1 MKAYNI
7 IEDVLIGC
15 GIAVSL
21 VDIQQV
27 LSIVLLV
34 LNVGWLLVKLV
45 LKVREH
51 IIKKQYDQLD
61 DDIKETIDGLEQL
74 QDKTTKKDDEDSKIV

>member
-21 VDIQQV
+21 VDIQQI

-34 LNVGWLLVKLV
+34 LNVGWLLVKLA
-45 LKVREH
+45 LKIREH

-61 DDIKETIDGLEQL
+61 DDIKETIDDLEKISNHN
-74 QDKTTKKDDEDSKIV
+74 DDSKNG

>member
-21 VDIQQV
+21 VDIQQI
-27 LSIVLLV
+27 LSTVLLV
-34 LNVGWLLVKLV
+34 LNVGWLLVKLA
-45 LKVREH
+45 LKIREH

-61 DDIKETIDGLEQL
+61 DDIKETIDDLEKISNHN
-74 QDKTTKKDDEDSKIV
+74 DDSKNG